1 VAASLCLAVERY
13 WKGLE
18 AAKDWAVATLRLF
31 AWRRGQVREPG
42 IAAPMSAPVRAVR
55 REGNEMSDDIGPD
68 SKIRAQVLARTR
80 AYLELLQEQR
90 WGRVDRVVG

>member
-1 VAASLCLAVERY
+1 
-13 WKGLE
+13 
-18 AAKDWAVATLRLF
+18 
-31 AWRRGQVREPG
+31 
-42 IAAPMSAPVRAVR
+42 
-55 REGNEMSDDIGPD
+55 MSDDIGPD